1 MGGPVLFVY
10 PSKRVVILGQLPEQG
25 FELGYYVRK
34 DGSLAW
40 KCSASQLSNI
50 DPFLAH
56 PMYMSDL
63 DVDLGFEIACRKIG
77 VEMDIN

>member
-1 MGGPVLFVY
+1 MALRFVD
-10 PSKRVVILGQLPEQG
+10 PSKRVVIIGGLPERV
-25 FELGYYVRK
+25 FWLGDCVRK
-34 DGSLAW
+34 DGSLAC

-63 DVDLGFEIACRKIG
+63 DVDLGFEIACRKNG
-77 VEMDIN
+77 VEMEIN